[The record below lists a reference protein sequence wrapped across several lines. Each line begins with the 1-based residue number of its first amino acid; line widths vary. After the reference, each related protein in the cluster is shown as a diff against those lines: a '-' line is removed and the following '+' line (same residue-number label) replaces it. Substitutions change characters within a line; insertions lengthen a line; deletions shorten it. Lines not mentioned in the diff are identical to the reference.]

1 MRHARAARA
10 WKTCRSLA
18 ARRRRTPHSSPEGCH
33 RAPRTERAATSAAGM
48 SRAASIPRPARQIGG
63 TAGRRASAPMSS
75 STQTKTTQWDY
86 LVPGTHRESVSVSV
100 IPVEDL
106 AAGDP
111 HLTTSPLS
119 ERPSRVAG
127 EGPSLVGRRSTSG
140 AGESAHSCP
149 RLAPAPLAALPSR
162 QLTAPAL
169 VRQEICVPAR
179 PHVGLAWSQPDLHDG
194 RLMAF

>member
-1 MRHARAARA
+1 MNAG
-10 WKTCRSLA
+10 KSRSATLDC
-18 ARRRRTPHSSPEGCH
+18 SS
-33 RAPRTERAATSAAGM
+33 
-48 SRAASIPRPARQIGG
+48 
-63 TAGRRASAPMSS
+63 
-75 STQTKTTQWDY
+75 
-86 LVPGTHRESVSVSV
+86 
-100 IPVEDL
+100 PVEDL

-119 ERPSRVAG
+119 DSASRVAG